1 MQQLIIAGTVGRD
14 AELRQTQN
22 GDAVL
27 NFSIAVDNGKDR
39 DGNKRDATWF
49 DCSLWGKRAN
59 SLQSHIHKG
68 DKLTVTGR
76 PGAREHNG
84 KVYLQCSVNEL
95 TFMGSS
101 QRRDDGGNRDGGGY
115 GQRDQSSGYGAGGS
129 PMGGGMDDEIPFN
142 IEARV

>member
-14 AELRQTQN
+14 AELRQTQG

-27 NFSIAVDNGKDR
+27 GFSLAVDNGKDR
-39 DGNKRDATWF
+39 DGNKRDATWY

-59 SLQSHIHKG
+59 SLQSHIRKG

-95 TFMGSS
+95 TFMGGG
-101 QRRDDGGNRDGGGY
+101 QRRDDGQRDSGGY
-115 GQRDQSSGYGAGGS
+115 DQRDQGGYGAGGR
-129 PMGGGMDDEIPFN
+129 PGGDIDDEIPFTW
-142 IEARV
+142 EGRV

>member
-14 AELRQTQN
+14 AELRQTQG

-27 NFSIAVDNGKDR
+27 GFSLAVDNGKDR
-39 DGNKRDATWF
+39 DGNKRDATWY

-59 SLQSHIHKG
+59 SLQSHIRKG

-84 KVYLQCSVNEL
+84 KVYLQCSVNDL
-95 TFMGSS
+95 TFMGGG
-101 QRRDDGGNRDGGGY
+101 QRRDDGQRDSGGY
-115 GQRDQSSGYGAGGS
+115 DQRDQGGYGAGGR
-129 PMGGGMDDEIPFN
+129 PGGDIDDEIPFAW
-142 IEARV
+142 EGRV

>member
-14 AELRQTQN
+14 AELRQTQG

-27 NFSIAVDNGKDR
+27 GFSLAVDNGKDR
-39 DGNKRDATWF
+39 DGNKRDATWY

-59 SLQSHIHKG
+59 SLQSHIRKG

-84 KVYLQCSVNEL
+84 KVYMQCSVNEL
-95 TFMGSS
+95 TFQGGG
-101 QRRDDGGNRDGGGY
+101 QRRDDTGGGY
-115 GQRDQSSGYGAGGS
+115 DRDQSSGYGAGGS
-129 PMGGGMDDEIPFN
+129 PMGGDMGEEIPFQR
-142 IEARV
+142 EARV

>member
-27 NFSIAVDNGKDR
+27 GFSLAVDNGKDAQ
-39 DGNKRDATWF
+39 GNKREATWF
-49 DCSLWGKRAN
+49 DCSLWGKRAQA
-59 SLQSHIHKG
+59 LAAHIRKG

-84 KVYLQCSVNEL
+84 KVYLQCSVNDL
-95 TFMGSS
+95 TF
-101 QRRDDGGNRDGGGY
+101 QGGNRREEQPRAQGGY
-115 GQRDQSSGYGAGGS
+115 GGAPAGG
-129 PMGGGMDDEIPFN
+129 GFDDQDGIPFAP
-142 IEARV
+142 EWRV

>member
-27 NFSIAVDNGKDR
+27 GFSLAVDNGKDAQ
-39 DGNKRDATWF
+39 GNKREATWF
-49 DCSLWGKRAN
+49 DCSIWGKRAQA
-59 SLQSHIHKG
+59 LAAHIRKG

-84 KVYLQCSVNEL
+84 KVYLQCSVNDL
-95 TFMGSS
+95 TFQGGG
-101 QRRDDGGNRDGGGY
+101 QRRDDTGGGY
-115 GQRDQSSGYGAGGS
+115 DPARQAPAGYGGAPAGG
-129 PMGGGMDDEIPFN
+129 GLDDEIPFAP
-142 IEARV
+142 EWRA

>member
-27 NFSIAVDNGKDR
+27 GFSLAVDNGKDR
-39 DGNKRDATWF
+39 DGNKRDATWY
-49 DCSLWGKRAN
+49 DCSLWGKRAQA
-59 SLQSHIHKG
+59 LAAHIRKG

-76 PGAREHNG
+76 PGAREHAG

-95 TFMGSS
+95 TFMGGT
-101 QRRDDGGNRDGGGY
+101 QKRDSGGGY
-115 GQRDQSSGYGAGGS
+115 DQRDQGGYGAGGR
-129 PMGGGMDDEIPFN
+129 PGGDMDDEIPFAP
-142 IEARV
+142 EWRA

>member
-27 NFSIAVDNGKDR
+27 GFSLAVDNGKDAQ
-39 DGNKRDATWF
+39 GNKREATWF
-49 DCSLWGKRAN
+49 DCSLWGKRAQA
-59 SLQSHIHKG
+59 LAAHIRKG

-84 KVYLQCSVNEL
+84 KVYLQCSVNDL
-95 TFMGSS
+95 TF
-101 QRRDDGGNRDGGGY
+101 QGGNRREEQPRAQGGY
-115 GQRDQSSGYGAGGS
+115 GGAPAGGA
-129 PMGGGMDDEIPFN
+129 PAGGMEDEIPFSF
-142 IEARV
+142 EWRV